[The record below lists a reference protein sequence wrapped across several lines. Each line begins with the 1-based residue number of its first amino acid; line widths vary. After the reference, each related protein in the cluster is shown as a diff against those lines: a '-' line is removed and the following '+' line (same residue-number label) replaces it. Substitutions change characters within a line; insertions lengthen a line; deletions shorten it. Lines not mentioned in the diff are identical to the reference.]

1 MITSEGPDNRDN
13 LLTRGDGFSATLSTN
28 GNGGVQIR
36 QNQFTN
42 FISTEKNIPSY
53 NVGFGSTMP
62 TSAWVRWT
70 AREFDA
76 AGLSTTSNTLVGIK
90 TVGPFDPT
98 LPDSKRYV
106 QINVEASN
114 LWTTGLY
121 GDTTPIKN
129 GRSKGRGF
137 FDLYESNDDRKARHK
152 ALREAGHSP
161 PFPRADRFL
170 QNQHQSVVRAGVT
183 TEGSY

>member
-13 LLTRGDGFSATLSTN
+13 LLTRGDGFSATLTTN

-42 FISTEKNIPSY
+42 FISTEKNLPTY

-62 TSAWVRWT
+62 TAAWVRWT
-70 AREFDA
+70 AAEFEA
-76 AGLSTTSNTLVGIK
+76 AGLSTTSSDLVGIK
-90 TVGPFDPT
+90 TVSAFDPT

-106 QINVEASN
+106 QIDVEASN

-121 GDTTPIKN
+121 GDTTPVKN
-129 GRSKGRGF
+129 GRAKNRGF

-152 ALREAGHSP
+152 ALREAGYQP
-161 PFPRADRFL
+161 PFPRADRFS
-170 QNQHQSVVRAGVT
+170 QNKHQSVVRAGVT